1 MKRLLLAI
9 GGLVV
14 ICGCGGGG
22 GGGGGYTPPASP
34 PAIFVSISPAAQT
47 NIDQGQ
53 TVKFSAT
60 VENDSASKGVTW
72 SCSASGLTGTACGS
86 FSNTTTTSAT
96 YNAPSSVSAN
106 LSVTVTATSV
116 ADTTK
121 TSSAVVMVCPP
132 PSITSTALTTATPN
146 ASYSATVQ
154 ASGGAGTLTWALM
167 GGALPSGLTMSS
179 SGAITGTPTVFGTF
193 TFTAQVTDASAGS
206 GGPCSAQ
213 GQISLT
219 VATVMRISTT
229 SLPAGSLGTAY
240 LAQVDASGGTTPYA
254 WSLAAGQLPPG
265 LSLLP
270 SSGVISGSPT
280 SQGSFTFTVTV
291 RDSCPSPQTQTQS
304 LAITINAA
312 GPPTVTIT
320 TTTLANA
327 TPNANYSAA
336 LQATGGIAP
345 LTWSLASGALPTG
358 LSLAS
363 SGAITGDP
371 TVPGTFGFTVQV
383 TDSSAGPA
391 SAQAPLSITVVTV
404 MSISTTSLPA
414 GSEGITY
421 LAQIEASGGIPP
433 YAWSLATGSLPP
445 GLTMQPA
452 SGVFSGSPTSQG
464 NFTFTVAVWDSSPTP
479 QTQTQPLTIAI
490 GAPGPLV
497 ITTTSLLDG
506 TVSKPYAAMA
516 AAMGGTPP
524 YTWSTPVGTVPP
536 SVSLNPSTGAIAGT
550 PSSLGTTYFTVM
562 VTDSSSTPETQTQAL
577 SITVDNP
584 AEACTSSGN
593 NTVLHGPYAFSL
605 SGFNDAGFLAVVG
618 SFTADGTGRITAGE
632 ADTNGV
638 LGAQHGNIIT
648 SASSYSVGPDGRG
661 CATLATPFGTFATH
675 FALGSM
681 SSNPA
686 TSGRMIEWDSPSSS
700 AYIATGQVLR
710 QNSSAF
716 AGGLTGSYV
725 FRTVGW
731 DPAPLGGRDACVGVI
746 GASGNTFIG
755 MEQDCNDAWNISNT
769 AAPDAAGTY
778 TSLDANGRG
787 TGIIA
792 LLETN
797 SNITF
802 YTVSSSQL
810 LMLNADSGPWASGE
824 WDQQSVP
831 AGGGGFTQASL
842 NGNMVFYLN
851 GLSMVGTAS
860 AVSMETASADG
871 SSSMAITFY
880 EDRAGAM
887 QVSSTYTCTYAVE
900 PSGRVT
906 LSSDSQTC
914 GGTTPIFYL
923 SGLNTGFIVDT
934 APGVD
939 TGSIE
944 PQSGGPFNNASLA
957 GNFFGGMAEVV
968 IQSAQTE
975 VDPVAPNG
983 SGSIAGTTDISSTS
997 AQDAGSSFLAATYTV
1012 NPDGTFNVNSSG
1024 GVVAGIIISST
1035 KFVMFSPTTLATSL
1049 PTLLVMQQ

>member
-1 MKRLLLAI
+1 
-9 GGLVV
+9 
-14 ICGCGGGG
+14 
-22 GGGGGYTPPASP
+22 
-34 PAIFVSISPAAQT
+34 
-47 NIDQGQ
+47 
-53 TVKFSAT
+53 
-60 VENDSASKGVTW
+60 
-72 SCSASGLTGTACGS
+72 
-86 FSNTTTTSAT
+86 
-96 YNAPSSVSAN
+96 
-106 LSVTVTATSV
+106 
-116 ADTTK
+116 
-121 TSSAVVMVCPP
+121 
-132 PSITSTALTTATPN
+132 
-146 ASYSATVQ
+146 
-154 ASGGAGTLTWALM
+154 
-167 GGALPSGLTMSS
+167 
-179 SGAITGTPTVFGTF
+179 
-193 TFTAQVTDASAGS
+193 
-206 GGPCSAQ
+206 
-213 GQISLT
+213 
-219 VATVMRISTT
+219 
-229 SLPAGSLGTAY
+229 
-240 LAQVDASGGTTPYA
+240 
-254 WSLAAGQLPPG
+254 
-265 LSLLP
+265 
-270 SSGVISGSPT
+270 
-280 SQGSFTFTVTV
+280 
-291 RDSCPSPQTQTQS
+291 
-304 LAITINAA
+304 
-312 GPPTVTIT
+312 
-320 TTTLANA
+320 
-327 TPNANYSAA
+327 
-336 LQATGGIAP
+336 
-345 LTWSLASGALPTG
+345 
-358 LSLAS
+358 
-363 SGAITGDP
+363 
-371 TVPGTFGFTVQV
+371 
-383 TDSSAGPA
+383 
-391 SAQAPLSITVVTV
+391 
-404 MSISTTSLPA
+404 
-414 GSEGITY
+414 
-421 LAQIEASGGIPP
+421 
-433 YAWSLATGSLPP
+433 
-445 GLTMQPA
+445 
-452 SGVFSGSPTSQG
+452 
-464 NFTFTVAVWDSSPTP
+464 
-479 QTQTQPLTIAI
+479 
-490 GAPGPLV
+490 
-497 ITTTSLLDG
+497 
-506 TVSKPYAAMA
+506 
-516 AAMGGTPP
+516 
-524 YTWSTPVGTVPP
+524 
-536 SVSLNPSTGAIAGT
+536 
-550 PSSLGTTYFTVM
+550 
-562 VTDSSSTPETQTQAL
+562 
-577 SITVDNP
+577 
-584 AEACTSSGN
+584 
-593 NTVLHGPYAFSL
+593 
-605 SGFNDAGFLAVVG
+605 
-618 SFTADGTGRITAGE
+618 
-632 ADTNGV
+632 
-638 LGAQHGNIIT
+638 
-648 SASSYSVGPDGRG
+648 
-661 CATLATPFGTFATH
+661 
-675 FALGSM
+675 
-681 SSNPA
+681 
-686 TSGRMIEWDSPSSS
+686 MIEWDSPSSS